1 MSGIPIELLL
11 ALWVGVCAAGALGS
25 AALGFLRARSVSQ
38 SRAQSPARSA
48 AADAVSEPAP
58 REVAPVARPLQA
70 PAAAPDLRQGLRRT
84 RGALIGRLEQLLRGR
99 TALDADL
106 FDQVEKLLFGA
117 DVGVQTA
124 DDLLEAARGA
134 SSASEIA
141 SRLEARALEILAG
154 VAPAG
159 RPETGSPHV
168 VMVVGVNGSGKTT
181 SIAKLAA
188 RWIGEGRKVLLA
200 AADTYRAA
208 ATQQLGEWAERVGA
222 DIVEG
227 EPGGDP
233 ASVAFDALR
242 AARTRGADVVII
254 DTAGRLQTQAGLMD
268 ELAKVAR
275 VVGKAQPGAPHE
287 TLLVLDANTGQ
298 NAIRQAQ
305 EFGRAVDVTSLM
317 LAKLDGTAKG
327 GVVLGIAAEVGLPV
341 RWVGLGE
348 GCADLVEFDPETFV
362 RELFRPRGMRKT
374 ASP

>member
-1 MSGIPIELLL
+1 
-11 ALWVGVCAAGALGS
+11 
-25 AALGFLRARSVSQ
+25 
-38 SRAQSPARSA
+38 
-48 AADAVSEPAP
+48 
-58 REVAPVARPLQA
+58 LQA
-70 PAAAPDLRQGLRRT
+70 PAAAPDLRQGLRKT

-117 DVGVQTA
+117 DIGVQTA

-134 SSASEIA
+134 SSASEIGP
-141 SRLEARALEILAG
+141 RLEARALEILAG
-154 VAPAG
+154 VAPAEI
-159 RPETGSPHV
+159 PETGSPHV

-208 ATQQLGEWAERVGA
+208 AVQQLGEWAERVGA

-242 AARTRGADVVII
+242 AARARGADVVII

-305 EFGRAVDVTSLM
+305 EFGRAIGVTSLI

-348 GCADLVEFDPETFV
+348 GCADLVEFDPEAFV
-362 RELFRPRGMRKT
+362 RELFRPT
-374 ASP
+374 AA

>member
-11 ALWVGVCAAGALGS
+11 TLWVGVCAAGALGS
-25 AALGFLRARSVSQ
+25 AALGLVRGRVVPRSPER
-38 SRAQSPARSA
+38 SR
-48 AADAVSEPAP
+48 AADAVSQPAG
-58 REVAPVARPLQA
+58 REAA
-70 PAAAPDLRQGLRRT
+70 PAARPSEVQALAPPDLGRGLRRT

-99 TALDADL
+99 TVLDADL
-106 FDQVEKLLFGA
+106 FDQVEALLFGA

-124 DDLLEAARGA
+124 NDLLAAARGA

-141 SRLEARALEILAG
+141 PRLEARALEILAG
-154 VAPAG
+154 VAVQ
-159 RPETGSPHV
+159 RPVTGSPHV

-188 RWIGEGRKVLLA
+188 RWIAEGRKVLLA

-208 ATQQLGEWAERVGA
+208 ATQQLGVWAERVGA

-227 EPGGDP
+227 KLGGDP
-233 ASVAFDALR
+233 AAVAFDALR
-242 AARTRGADVVII
+242 AARARGADIVII
-254 DTAGRLQTQAGLMD
+254 DTAGRLQTQTGLMD

-275 VVGKAQPGAPHE
+275 VVGKEQPGAPHE

-305 EFGRAVDVTSLM
+305 EFGRAVGVTSLI
-317 LAKLDGTAKG
+317 LAKLDGTVKG

-348 GCADLVEFDPETFV
+348 GCADLVEFDPEAFV
-362 RELFRPRGMRKT
+362 RELFRPTG
-374 ASP
+374 